1 MYAMVQLYLFGIN
14 IPVDFEQEV
23 PNMPWYLK
31 QQMTRFVVRIRL
43 NM

>member
-14 IPVDFEQEV
+14 IDVDFEQEV
-23 PNMPWYLK
+23 PNMPRYLK